1 MRKIYSKKYSISL
14 LKKSKCLNSFLGDKR
29 TNKKLLT
36 GTMSLIT
43 LKSID
48 TVLELIN
55 SKTLYHENQW
65 EDALNQLHQTKIEYN
80 ELSECSDN
88 ININNWLWYKTNKLG
103 NLASRIKNTS
113 IGILLLNLSNYMDL
127 EQAVEQYKNITVPT
141 NYRKSKLIFIY

>member
-1 MRKIYSKKYSISL
+1 
-14 LKKSKCLNSFLGDKR
+14 
-29 TNKKLLT
+29 
-36 GTMSLIT
+36 MSLIT

-127 EQAVEQYKNITVPT
+127 EQAVEQYKNITAPT